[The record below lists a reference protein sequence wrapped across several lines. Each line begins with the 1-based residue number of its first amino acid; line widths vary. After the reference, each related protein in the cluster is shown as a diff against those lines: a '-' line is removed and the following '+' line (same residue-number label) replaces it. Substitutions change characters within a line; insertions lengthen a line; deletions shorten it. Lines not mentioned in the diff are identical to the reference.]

1 MDCLDYK
8 NQLTDAALASLATSE
23 GARQNDGGLRAH
35 LDACADCAAE
45 FARTRLLL
53 SAIDRGVEASVAA
66 EPSPEMMARLRR
78 RIAEEP
84 APHSWMGTWIP
95 VVAAALAVAIA
106 AFLWLGIRTGPRRAL
121 PATSHEAAAHPA
133 SAQPPR
139 RAQENGASA
148 TLAPPVSSRAAA
160 NRALKPG
167 GKLDVLVPPGQMA
180 AVLELQAALK
190 NGSVDPSS
198 VAPDQEDPGAPLY
211 IARLKISPLEFPALD
226 AAEEQHPKDSGNR

>member
-1 MDCLDYK
+1 MACLDYK
-8 NQLTDAALASLATSE
+8 NQLTDAALASLAPGE

-66 EPSPEMMARLRR
+66 EPSPEMMARFRR

-84 APHSWMGTWIP
+84 APHSWTGTWIP
-95 VVAAALAVAIA
+95 VVAAALAVAVA
-106 AFLWLGIRTGPRRAL
+106 AFLWLGIRTGPRRTL
-121 PATSHEAAAHPA
+121 PATSHENAANSA
-133 SAQPPR
+133 SAQTPR
-139 RAQENGASA
+139 PAQENGASA
-148 TLAPPVSSRAAA
+148 RLAPPILSHVAAS
-160 NRALKPG
+160 RALKPG

-198 VAPDQEDPGAPLY
+198 VAPDQEDPGAPLD

-226 AAEEQHPKDSGNR
+226 AAEEHPQGSGNR

>member
-1 MDCLDYK
+1 MACLDYK
-8 NQLTDAALASLATSE
+8 NQLTDAALALLAPGE
-23 GARQNDGGLRAH
+23 GASQNDSGLRAH

-53 SAIDRGVEASVAA
+53 SAIDRGVAASVSP

-84 APHSWMGTWIP
+84 APHFWTGTWIP
-95 VVAAALAVAIA
+95 VVAAALAVAVA
-106 AFLWLGIRTGPRRAL
+106 AFLWLGIRTATHSIA
-121 PATSHEAAAHPA
+121 PAA
-133 SAQPPR
+133 SGELVTHSTPGQAPR

-148 TLAPPVSSRAAA
+148 RLAPPASSHLATS
-160 NRALKPG
+160 RALKPG

-198 VAPDQEDPGAPLY
+198 IASDKDELGEALD

-226 AAEEQHPKDSGNR
+226 AAEEHPKDSGNR

>member
-1 MDCLDYK
+1 MACLDYK
-8 NQLTDAALASLATSE
+8 NRLTDAALASLATGE

-66 EPSPEMMARLRR
+66 EPSPEMMARFRR

-84 APHSWMGTWIP
+84 APHSWTGTWIP
-95 VVAAALAVAIA
+95 VVAAALAVAVA
-106 AFLWLGIRTGPRRAL
+106 AFLWLGIRTAPHSIA
-121 PATSHEAAAHPA
+121 PAASGELVTHSTPA
-133 SAQPPR
+133 QTPS

-148 TLAPPVSSRAAA
+148 RLTPPVSSRLSAS
-160 NRALKPG
+160 RALKPG

-180 AVLELQAALK
+180 AILELQAALK

-198 VAPDQEDPGAPLY
+198 IASYKEDTGEPLD

>member
-1 MDCLDYK
+1 MDCLNYK
-8 NQLTDAALASLATSE
+8 NQLADAALASLAPGE
-23 GARQNDGGLRAH
+23 GARQNDGSLRAH

-53 SAIDRGVEASVAA
+53 SAIDRGVAASVAA
-66 EPSPEMMARLRR
+66 EPSPEMMARFRR
-78 RIAEEP
+78 RVAEEP
-84 APHSWMGTWIP
+84 ALHSWIGSWIP
-95 VVAAALAVAIA
+95 VAAAALAVAIA

-121 PATSHEAAAHPA
+121 PAASHETAANSSPA
-133 SAQPPR
+133 QTPG

-148 TLAPPVSSRAAA
+148 TLAPPVSSHAAA
-160 NRALKPG
+160 SRALKPG

-198 VAPDQEDPGAPLY
+198 VAPDQEDPGAPLD
-211 IARLKISPLEFPALD
+211 IARLKIVPLEFPALD
-226 AAEEQHPKDSGNR
+226 AAEEQHPPDTGNR